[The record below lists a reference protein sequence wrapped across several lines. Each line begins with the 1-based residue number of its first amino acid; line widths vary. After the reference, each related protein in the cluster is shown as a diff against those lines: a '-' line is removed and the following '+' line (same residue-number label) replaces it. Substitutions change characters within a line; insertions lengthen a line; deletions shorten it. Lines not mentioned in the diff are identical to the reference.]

1 MAMKHALVVDGEPT
15 MCSLIEEVLK
25 SEGMEAVTLA
35 HGQEAADYAKERKF
49 DVVFVDS
56 SSPLSD
62 GIALTRK
69 IRDSGFNSKTPIIMI
84 SSPTYAGILT
94 EGFEAGVSILVYK
107 PIDKAR
113 LLRLVRVSQ
122 GAIENE
128 IRRFR
133 RIPVQ
138 VRARVRC
145 ADVVVDAV
153 TINLSLNGT
162 LIQAQQVFPRG
173 SPVKVRLF
181 LDPAEP
187 VVVDGTVMRTTG
199 DSEMGIQLEGLRT
212 YESARLQEFLLPLV
226 VA

>member
-1 MAMKHALVVDGEPT
+1 
-15 MCSLIEEVLK
+15 
-25 SEGMEAVTLA
+25 
-35 HGQEAADYAKERKF
+35 
-49 DVVFVDS
+49 
-56 SSPLSD
+56 
-62 GIALTRK
+62 
-69 IRDSGFNSKTPIIMI
+69 
-84 SSPTYAGILT
+84 
-94 EGFEAGVSILVYK
+94 LVYK

-145 ADVVVDAV
+145 AEVVVDAV

-162 LIQAQQVFPRG
+162 LVQAQQVFPRG
-173 SPVKVRLF
+173 STVKVRLF

-199 DSEMGIQLEGLRT
+199 DNEMGIQLQGRN
-212 YESARLQEFLLPLV
+212 LQRQAAGVPLPLV

>member
-1 MAMKHALVVDGEPT
+1 MKSALVVDGEPM

-25 SEGMEAVTLA
+25 SEGMDAVTLA
-35 HGQEAADYAKERKF
+35 RGQEAADCAKARKF

-145 ADVVVDAV
+145 AEVEVDAV

-162 LIQAQQVFPRG
+162 LLHAQQLFPRG
-173 SPVKVRLF
+173 SLVKVRLF

-187 VVVDGTVMRTTG
+187 VVVEGTVMRTTG
-199 DSEMGIQLEGLRT
+199 DNEMGVQLAGLRL